1 MAASPP
7 FPPNN
12 QNPIGGQR
20 LYNEAMRE
28 VSAILRRARAF
39 LLSELKNI
47 PTRRITFNTSR
58 APFLVNQT
66 TYEYLIDA
74 TRLAAIVAQ
83 LRQQIAP
90 AAEPVVNRTVAAY
103 EIGTAAEVVALAT
116 ITQGEYTRTVTR
128 VLASDPWQR
137 RVALVRA
144 RVFEQMDGFAGET
157 AADLSRVLMT
167 GIENGQ
173 NPIKVAK
180 VIGDRFDV
188 SQSRAERIARTEI
201 TGALRRARWDESD
214 DAAISVGVR
223 TKQMHLSALS
233 PTTRATHSAR
243 HGRLYTTE
251 EVREWYT
258 QDGNA
263 INCKCTQV
271 PVLVDAQGK
280 PIIDRPVKKAAEI
293 KRRYDESVASRPS
306 A

>member
-1 MAASPP
+1 MITNAASPP
-7 FPPNN
+7 FPPNE
-12 QNPIGGQR
+12 QNPVGGQR
-20 LYNEAMRE
+20 LYNDAMRD
-28 VSAILRRARAF
+28 VSAVLRKARTF

-47 PTRRITFNTSR
+47 PTRRIVFNTSR
-58 APFLVNQT
+58 APFFVNQT

-180 VIGDRFDV
+180 VIRDRFDV

-233 PTTRATHSAR
+233 PTTRATHAAR

-251 EVREWYT
+251 EVREWYA

-271 PVLVDAQGK
+271 PVLVDAKGK

-293 KRRYDESVASRPS
+293 KRRYDESQAGG
-306 A
+306 